1 MDGEGSCPAAVI
13 PRKPVTRRSTAQKN
27 KFLVAPKM
35 NVAGDIKVRLMF
47 RDDLIILICGGAT
60 RHKSRSLV
68 VPSNIELFVLPPAIR
83 R

>member
-1 MDGEGSCPAAVI
+1 
-13 PRKPVTRRSTAQKN
+13 
-27 KFLVAPKM
+27 M